1 MNINNLKINHKFL
14 NCSILL
20 LPLTLLLACSSSPK
34 EPTAQMAEKK
44 PNDTVELTHT
54 QIEVVGLETGSI
66 TQQNMSEM
74 IKANGQLMVPPES
87 KAAVNA
93 LVGGIVNKIMVKE
106 GGIVRK
112 GQIVAYIENPEFV
125 RMQQEY
131 LTTKSNLVYIKQEF
145 ERQKRLNDQ
154 NAGTGKIFQQAQSNY
169 LSEQAKLDAL
179 AKQLQQI
186 NVSISALNNGTIT
199 TLIPVL
205 SPISGQVTH
214 IFINKGLFAD
224 MNKTLLEVVDNSA
237 VYCDLK
243 IFQKDVESVHP
254 GQQIFFQ
261 FSGADTKI
269 FKGSIKSINREY
281 ESDNRVVIAHAEID
295 RPTERNLIAGTY
307 VSASVAIGSKKVMA
321 VPIDAVVSAEGK
333 EFIFVALPESVE
345 ADKNQREEQRFIKT
359 EVVTG
364 LSDLGYIEIKLLKAL
379 SSDTKIVTKGARY
392 VLAQS
397 QGGYSDDE

>member
-1 MNINNLKINHKFL
+1 MNITNIKINNKFL
-14 NCSILL
+14 NCSVFLL
-20 LPLTLLLACSSSPK
+20 SITLLLACSSSPK
-34 EPTAQMAEKK
+34 EPTAQIFEKK
-44 PNDTVELTHT
+44 PNDTVELNKN
-54 QIEVVGLETGSI
+54 QIEVVGLKIGSI
-66 TQQNMSEM
+66 IQQNMSEM

-93 LVGGIVNKIMVKE
+93 LVGGIVRKIRVKE
-106 GGIVRK
+106 GIIVRE
-112 GQIVAYIENPEFV
+112 GQVVAYIENPEFI

-154 NAGTGKIFQQAQSNY
+154 NAGTGKIFQQALSNY
-169 LSEQAKLDAL
+169 LSEQAKLNSL
-179 AKQLQQI
+179 IKQLQQI

-224 MNKTLLEVVDNSA
+224 MNKTLMEVVDNSA

-243 IFQKDVESVHP
+243 IFQKDVAIVRP

-261 FSGADTKI
+261 FSGTDPKI
-269 FKGSIKSINREY
+269 FKGRIKSINKEY
-281 ESDNRVVIAHAEID
+281 ETDNRVVIAHADID
-295 RPTERNLIAGTY
+295 RPTESNLIAGTY
-307 VSASVAIGSKKVMA
+307 VSASVAIGSKNVMA
-321 VPIDAVVSAEGK
+321 VPLDAVVNAEGK
-333 EFIFVALPESVE
+333 EFIFVALPENAVT
-345 ADKNQREEQRFIKT
+345 DKNQLEEQRFVKT

-379 SSDTKIVTKGARY
+379 PSDTRIVTKGARY

-397 QGGYSDDE
+397 QGRQSDDE